1 MAYKRKTKDVY
12 TIQGFYC
19 GEWSNECFEYTWK
32 AARETIG
39 EYRDNCRGT
48 SFRIKVTREKL

>member
-19 GEWSNECFEYTWK
+19 GEWSNECFEYTWR
-32 AARETIG
+32 AARETIK
-39 EYRDNCRGT
+39 EYRDNCPGP
-48 SFRIKVTREKL
+48 SFRIKATREKF